1 MDCFHLCV
9 FRRESRKHELVKRV
23 FMLNPSKCHRLIFS
37 IESFH
42 LTYEFLQG
50 EVRQSQTS
58 TLPELQ
64 QGSSFQLQLFER
76 KQEETLSFIQR
87 TVHEQ
92 MRNLHLE
99 LISQNHMLQVHFLS
113 LYYLVLWLYSICNL
127 DLETYT
133 DGNV

>member
-1 MDCFHLCV
+1 MMNH
-9 FRRESRKHELVKRV
+9 
-23 FMLNPSKCHRLIFS
+23 SKCHRLIFS

>member
-9 FRRESRKHELVKRV
+9 FRRESWKHELVKRAL
-23 FMLNPSKCHRLIFS
+23 MMNHSKCHRLIFS

-113 LYYLVLWLYSICNL
+113 LYYLVLWLYIICNL